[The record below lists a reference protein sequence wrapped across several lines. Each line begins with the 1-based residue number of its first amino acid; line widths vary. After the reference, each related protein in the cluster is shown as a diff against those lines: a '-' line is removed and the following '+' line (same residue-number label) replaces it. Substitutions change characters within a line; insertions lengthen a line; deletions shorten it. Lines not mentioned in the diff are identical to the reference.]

1 MRKPEMTP
9 PHTTRPN
16 QARNGSGQ
24 GIRVLLYRRILP
36 ALRFRDQLQFLEKW
50 GYTPVTFNDCRL
62 IDEGELIMPRKPII
76 LTFDGG
82 HQDIYDAAIPVLQE
96 FGMKA
101 VVFIPA
107 ESAAASGLRNDASPD
122 TPAPLMSERNILELH
137 QNGFEIGSNALTYR
151 RLTMLSREEAWDEIS
166 RSRMK
171 LEIMLNARVHTFA
184 YPHGL
189 LNGILKEMVA
199 AAGYRFACSSWS
211 GPINFMTDP
220 FEIRRI
226 EVSSSTGWTEFAA
239 KVAGPYPAYHWLKSK
254 ARTMTTPRTP
264 AGHSS
269 QAKTLFL
276 VSAGLRLPER
286 AEWARREA
294 EDKFPRQLALFE
306 RLNADVLDERYLLTA
321 PLWRR
326 ALYRPLG
333 TTGAQIL
340 EAFFSRKR
348 YDVILSWAEHLG
360 LPLAGLMRFA
370 PGWTPHVSIFSWISK
385 PKKARILKIVHRS
398 IDRIILMS
406 SAQRDFAV
414 NTLGIPPSRIALL
427 RWPVD
432 EKFWRPLGSPQ
443 DTISAVGREMRDYA
457 TLIEALRGTGI
468 PCHIAAGGQLEMGKE
483 DPWIKDIGNRDSHP
497 ANITIGAKNFSELRN
512 LYDRSRFVVIPLFE
526 TDTDNGNTS
535 ILEAMAMGKAVIC
548 SRVKGQLDVI
558 QEGITGLFVPP
569 GDVRALR
576 DAITSLWEHPERAE
590 EMGRNGRSHI
600 EKYHALDA
608 WVEDVRSVIED
619 VLEGGPRRL
628 RVPSRD
634 ARRTSERTPGNGEV
648 ELIHET
654 R

>member
-1 MRKPEMTP
+1 M
-9 PHTTRPN
+9 
-16 QARNGSGQ
+16 
-24 GIRVLLYRRILP
+24 RVLLYRRIVP

-50 GYTPVTFNDCRL
+50 RYTPVTFNDLRL

-82 HQDIYDAAIPVLQE
+82 HQDIYDEAIPLLQE

-101 VVFIPA
+101 VVFVRA
-107 ESAAASGLRNDASPD
+107 ESAAAPGTRDDGSGDPRV
-122 TPAPLMSERNILELH
+122 PLMNERNILELH
-137 QNGFEIGSNALTYR
+137 QNGFEIGSNTLTR
-151 RLTMLSREEAWDEIS
+151 PRLTTLSREEAWDEIS

-199 AAGYRFACSSWS
+199 AAGYRYACSAWS
-211 GPINFMTDP
+211 GPMNFMSDP

-226 EVSSSTGWTEFAA
+226 EVSSTAGWTEFAA

-254 ARTMTTPRTP
+254 ARTMTTPSTP
-264 AGHSS
+264 ASHAS
-269 QAKTLFL
+269 QAKTLFM

-286 AEWARREA
+286 DEWARREA

-326 ALYRPLG
+326 MLYRPLG

-340 EAFFSRKR
+340 EAFFARKR
-348 YDVILSWAEHLG
+348 YDVIVSWAEHLG

-370 PGWTPHVSIFSWISK
+370 PGRTPHVSIFSWISK
-385 PKKARILKIVHRS
+385 PKKARILKMVHRS

-414 NTLGIPPSRIALL
+414 RTLGIPPSRIALL

-432 EKFWRPLGSPQ
+432 EKFWHPLGSPE
-443 DTISAVGREMRDYA
+443 DTICSVGREMRDYA
-457 TLIEALRGTGI
+457 TLIEALRGTDI
-468 PCHIAAGGQLEMGKE
+468 PCHIAAGGQLAMGKE
-483 DPWIKDIGNRDSHP
+483 DPWIKDLGDTDTRP
-497 ANITIGAKNFSELRN
+497 ANVTIGAKNFSELRS

-558 QEGITGLFVPP
+558 QEGMTGLFVPP

-576 DAITSLWEHPERAE
+576 EAVTALWANPERAA
-590 EMGRNGRSHI
+590 EMGRNGRAHI

-608 WVEDVRSVIED
+608 WVEDVRSVVEG
-619 VLEGGPRRL
+619 VLGGRHRH
-628 RVPSRD
+628 PSVIPAG
-634 ARRTSERTPGNGEV
+634 ARRTPDRTPGNGEV
-648 ELIHET
+648 ELVQET